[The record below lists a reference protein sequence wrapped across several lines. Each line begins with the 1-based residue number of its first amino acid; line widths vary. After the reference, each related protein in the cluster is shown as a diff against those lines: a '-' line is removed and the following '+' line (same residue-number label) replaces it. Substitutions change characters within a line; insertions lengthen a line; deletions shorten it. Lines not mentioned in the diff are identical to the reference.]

1 MDFTLTPTQKTV
13 QENARKVAAEVMER
27 ARALDRE
34 GAFPQEI
41 LGRWAQEGF
50 FGLALPKAYG
60 GGGHDYLT
68 YCLAQM
74 ELSQACPASALLVH
88 LNHSLFGLG
97 LAQFGSEELKRQ
109 YLPPVARGEVLAC
122 FCLTEPE
129 AGSDPGALKT
139 TARRAGDG
147 WVITGTKN
155 FVTAGDRAKVG
166 LVTAATDPSQGAKGL
181 SMFLVDFATTSGVRR
196 GPVEEKV
203 GLRGAPLN
211 TLEFSE
217 AWIPPKHL
225 VGELNQGLKQ
235 ALAILDGARVGA
247 AAQAV
252 GLGRA
257 VLRHTLTY
265 ARERRQFGQPLTN
278 FQAIQWK
285 LADMATD
292 LEAAALLTLKAAWLK
307 DQGRPYSTLA
317 AMAKKFAT
325 DIAMAAA
332 TEGVQILGGYGCLSA
347 YPLERYFRDA
357 KAGQIYEGT
366 NEIMRLVIA
375 REVVKGLV

>member
-1 MDFTLTPTQKTV
+1 MDFTLTPMQKTI
-13 QENARKVAAEVMER
+13 QENARKAAAEVEER
-27 ARALDRE
+27 AADLDRQ

-41 LGRWAQEGF
+41 LSRWAKEGF

-60 GGGHDYLT
+60 GGGHDYLS

-74 ELSQACPASALLVH
+74 ELAQACPASALLVH
-88 LNHSLFGLG
+88 LNHSLFGMG
-97 LAQFGSEELKRQ
+97 LAQFGSEELKRR

-129 AGSDPGALKT
+129 AGSDPAALRT
-139 TARRAGDG
+139 TARREGG
-147 WVITGTKN
+147 EWVLSGTKN
-155 FVTAGDRAKVG
+155 FVTAGDRAAVG
-166 LVTAATDPSQGAKGL
+166 LVAAATEPALGAKGL
-181 SMFLVDFATTSGVRR
+181 SLFLVDFTATSGVRR

-211 TLEFSE
+211 TLEFQE
-217 AWIPPKHL
+217 ARIPEGHL
-225 VGELNQGLKQ
+225 VGNLNEGLKV

-257 VLRHTLTY
+257 VLRHALAY

-285 LADMATD
+285 LADLATD
-292 LEAAALLTLKAAWLK
+292 LEAAGLLTLKAAWLK
-307 DQGRPYSTLA
+307 DQGQPYSTLA
-317 AMAKKFAT
+317 AKAKKFAT
-325 DIAMAAA
+325 DTAMAAA
-332 TEGVQILGGYGCLSA
+332 TEGVQILGGYGCLCA
-347 YPLERYFRDA
+347 YPLERFFRDA

-366 NEIMRLVIA
+366 NEIMRLIIA
-375 REVVKGLV
+375 RELIKG